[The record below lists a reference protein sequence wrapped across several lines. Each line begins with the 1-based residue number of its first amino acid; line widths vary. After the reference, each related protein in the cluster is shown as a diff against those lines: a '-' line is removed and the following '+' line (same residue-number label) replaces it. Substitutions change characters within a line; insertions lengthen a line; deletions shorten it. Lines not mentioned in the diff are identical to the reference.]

1 MVANPRRRG
10 QVADAAI
17 DLLGSGGGR
26 ELTHR
31 GVDRHAGLPLG
42 TCANYFPTRAA
53 LLEGVAE
60 RAFVLLAPDDD
71 RLDDLAAIAHPREA
85 LTAYVGYVVERLL
98 ARPALALS
106 LIELRLEAARTP
118 ALADRI
124 GPFLRAGLDADVSFH
139 AQRGLPGSRDA
150 VIALHH
156 LVNGLVLDR
165 LTISLDPEAD
175 PAETIASIV
184 GALVSGGLTDAG

>member
-1 MVANPRRRG
+1 MEDSL
-10 QVADAAI
+10 DAEEVMQ
-17 DLLGSGGGR
+17 LLGIKQQTLYAYASRGLLRKTSAPEARRSRYAR
-26 ELTHR
+26 E
-31 GVDRHAGLPLG
+31 D
-42 TCANYFPTRAA
+42 
-53 LLEGVAE
+53 
-60 RAFVLLAPDDD
+60 
-71 RLDDLAAIAHPREA
+71 
-85 LTAYVGYVVERLL
+85 VERLL
-98 ARPALALS
+98 ARPTLALS
-106 LIELRLEAARTP
+106 LIELRLEAAMTP
-118 ALADRI
+118 ALAVRI